1 MQACRNEGWT
11 QATAKSCASFVS
23 HRMPWSP
30 SVSQCH
36 AKAINFRA
44 IYTQTPALAGKALLG
59 IKISEPS
66 PTLSPPP
73 RAHARASFRQA
84 RSPSHSLQDDIILKA
99 CAHTFLQHRPSLSA
113 VDWFK
118 GSNAQPIMM
127 SLNPK
132 GLRTLS
138 CIFPPALLRS
148 LPLSVIPSPSPSVV
162 FFGWV
167 MASMSSPSPLVDREA
182 PQSFAADING
192 LECHRCRQQYPCSR
206 VPRHHGRFERRWDGR
221 GDEWRFRG
229 WGGRCSERGSDQGT
243 ERENKHAGGRERAVA
258 FGCG

>member
-1 MQACRNEGWT
+1 MTTDTSFPLSPSSRCHSLRRLSGAMQACRNEGWT

-138 CIFPPALLRS
+138 RVSFH
-148 LPLSVIPSPSPSVV
+148 LPCC
-162 FFGWV
+162 G
-167 MASMSSPSPLVDREA
+167 
-182 PQSFAADING
+182 
-192 LECHRCRQQYPCSR
+192 PCLC
-206 VPRHHGRFERRWDGR
+206 P
-221 GDEWRFRG
+221 
-229 WGGRCSERGSDQGT
+229 
-243 ERENKHAGGRERAVA
+243 
-258 FGCG
+258 

>member
-1 MQACRNEGWT
+1 MRAHIFAT
-11 QATAKSCASFVS
+11 QAIAFSGRLVQ
-23 HRMPWSP
+23 R
-30 SVSQCH
+30 QQ
-36 AKAINFRA
+36 RA
-44 IYTQTPALAGKALLG
+44 ADHDEFKPQ
-59 IKISEPS
+59 
-66 PTLSPPP
+66 
-73 RAHARASFRQA
+73 
-84 RSPSHSLQDDIILKA
+84 RSPH
-99 CAHTFLQHRPSLSA
+99 P
-113 VDWFK
+113 
-118 GSNAQPIMM
+118 
-127 SLNPK
+127 
-132 GLRTLS
+132 LS

-182 PQSFAADING
+182 PQSFAADNNG
-192 LECHRCRQQYPCSR
+192 LACHRCRQQYPCSR